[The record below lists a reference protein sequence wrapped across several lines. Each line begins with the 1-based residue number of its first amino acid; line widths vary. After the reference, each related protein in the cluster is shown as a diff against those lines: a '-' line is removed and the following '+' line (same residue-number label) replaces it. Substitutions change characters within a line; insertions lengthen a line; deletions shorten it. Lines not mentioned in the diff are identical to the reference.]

1 MHVTTKGQVTIPRKI
16 REKLGIKAGA
26 DVDFVE
32 NEKGEIVLK
41 VLRNKNRNKSRFARV
56 RGSAD
61 QGLSTDHIMKITRGE

>member
-32 NEKGEIVLK
+32 NENGEIVLK
-41 VLRNKNRNKSRFARV
+41 VLRNKNANKNRFAHV

-61 QGLSTDHIMKITRGE
+61 QGLSTDQIMKITRGE